1 METPRYQQLQ
11 GSGTFS
17 APTGSF
23 SSEFLLLRNPYWMGV
38 LATMGDQIEAF
49 SQFVSNAG
57 IWQLRGT
64 LEDGRTVQSDSL
76 LQTGPTEP
84 PYNVGFSILEDISFG
99 ELREEPPLT
108 SEFPLVNCFEG
119 SISMQHQ
126 DWELTISAD
135 PSMKH
140 AQILSKQWRLPCEG
154 LTLHCNCS
162 GKKPADH
169 LGIASS
175 VMTLTSLALGTGV
188 SSHRH
193 ILHWPSSE
201 LETWR
206 FMSGDELGPGLAIPS
221 HMLDN
226 FISTAL
232 PSMESLLPEQQALI
246 RLATTYINLSERP
259 YLDTRLLAIMQAW
272 EFLSMAWVE
281 KPTLPADLLCLRSRI
296 KRLLRD
302 WRQDHSSSD
311 PDGFWGSR
319 LVSALEWHS
328 LQQQVEEFASMW
340 NIDLQRLGVDLTL
353 LRRVRDSVAH
363 TGRLPEAPSVDAESR
378 FNLLRNARHSL
389 RLVLLQL
396 LGYRG
401 LVMVSENGWKAT
413 KRMEEALSGKYGA
426 V

>member
-1 METPRYQQLQ
+1 MEAPRYKQLQ
-11 GSGTFS
+11 GSGNFS

-23 SSEFLLLRNPYWMGV
+23 SSDFLILSNPYWMGV
-38 LATMGDQIEAF
+38 LATMGDQIEA
-49 SQFVSNAG
+49 AG
-57 IWQLRGT
+57 VWQLRGT
-64 LEDGRTVQSDSL
+64 LHDGRTVQSDSL

-99 ELREEPPLT
+99 GLREEPPLR

-119 SISMQHQ
+119 AISLQHQ

-135 PSMKH
+135 PAVKH

-154 LTLHCNCS
+154 MTLHCNCS

-169 LGIASS
+169 LGIARS
-175 VMTLTSLALGTGV
+175 VMTLISLALGTGV
-188 SSHRH
+188 SSHRY

-206 FMSGDELGPGLAIPS
+206 FMSGDELGPGFAIPS
-221 HMLDN
+221 HMLNN

-232 PSMESLLPEQQALI
+232 PSMESLLVEQQALI
-246 RLATTYINLSERP
+246 RLATMYINLSERP

-281 KPTLPADLLCLRSRI
+281 KPTLPSDLLCLRSRI
-296 KRLLRD
+296 KRLLKE
-302 WRQDHSSSD
+302 WRQDHPSGD
-311 PDGFWGSR
+311 IDGFWGSR
-319 LVSALEWHS
+319 LVSALDWYS
-328 LQQQVEEFASMW
+328 LQQQVERFASMW
-340 NIDLQRLGVDLTL
+340 NIDLQRLGVDLSL

-363 TGRLPEAPSVDAESR
+363 TGRLPETSSVDIESR
-378 FNLLRNARHSL
+378 FNLLRNARHAL

-396 LGYRG
+396 LGYSG

-413 KRMEEALSGKYGA
+413 KSMEEALSGKYGA

>member
-1 METPRYQQLQ
+1 MEAPQYQQLQ
-11 GSGTFS
+11 GSGNFS
-17 APTGSF
+17 APAGSF

-38 LATMGDQIEAF
+38 LATKESPVETF
-49 SQFVSNAG
+49 RQFVSNSG
-57 IWQLRGT
+57 VWQLRGT
-64 LEDGRTVQSDSL
+64 LQDGRAVQSDSL
-76 LQTGPTEP
+76 LDTGPTEP
-84 PYNVGFSILEDISFG
+84 PYNVGYSILEGISIG
-99 ELREEPPLT
+99 ELREDPPLK

-119 SISMQHQ
+119 AISMRHH

-135 PSMKH
+135 QSVKH

-154 LTLHCNCS
+154 MTLRCS
-162 GKKPADH
+162 YPGKRPEDH
-169 LGIASS
+169 LEIARS
-175 VMTLTSLALGTGV
+175 VMTLASIALGTGV
-188 SSHRH
+188 SSHRY

-201 LETWR
+201 LESWR

-221 HMLDN
+221 HKLAD
-226 FISTAL
+226 FIATAL
-232 PSMESLLPEQQALI
+232 QVMESLPPEQQALV

-259 YLDTRLLAIMQAW
+259 YLDTRLLMIMQVW

-319 LVSALEWHS
+319 LVSALDWHS
-328 LQQQVEEFASMW
+328 LHQQVEEFASMW
-340 NIDLQRLGVDLTL
+340 NVDLQRLGVDLTV

-363 TGRLPEAPSVDAESR
+363 TGRLPEAPLVDTESR
-378 FNLLRNARHSL
+378 FNLFRNARHAL

-401 LVMVSENGWKAT
+401 LVMVSENRWKT
-413 KRMEEALSGKYGA
+413 IKTMDEALSGKYGA